1 MKKLMSCKVVHLL
14 NHDNVRQLIFQY
26 YYKFS
31 VQLSMHTIEIIIF
44 KYFIWLINL
53 LAQLEEFGRMRPVI
67 VVHGG
72 AGRIFK
78 EREEGC
84 RTGVVRAAL
93 RGYGVLKPGGSA
105 LDAVEEAV
113 RSMEDD
119 PHFNA
124 GCGSVLNEK
133 GEVEMDA
140 IIMDGKNLASGA
152 VSAVKCIANPIK
164 LARLVME
171 KTKHM
176 LLTDHGAQLFAQA
189 MGVPEIPGE
198 KLVTERSRERWK
210 KNLEPDSNPVEFQN
224 KSFVTDGW
232 VGSPSA
238 LAYQFEI
245 RDLGTVGAVAIDSE
259 GNVAC
264 ATSTGGLSNKLVGRV
279 GDTACIGSGG
289 YADNCSGATSTTG
302 HGESIM
308 KVVLARL
315 ILYHMEQ
322 GMSPEMA
329 ADTAL
334 EYMKTRVGGLG
345 GVIVVSSSGEWA
357 ARFSTKQ
364 MSWATVKDDELHY
377 GIYAGERHTKSVA
390 EALASESEGL

>member
-1 MKKLMSCKVVHLL
+1 L
-14 NHDNVRQLIFQY
+14 
-26 YYKFS
+26 
-31 VQLSMHTIEIIIF
+31 
-44 KYFIWLINL
+44 
-53 LAQLEEFGRMRPVI
+53 GRMKPVI

-72 AGRIFK
+72 AGRVFK

-84 RTGVVRAAL
+84 RSGVVRAAL
-93 RGYGVLKPGGSA
+93 RGHRLLQQGGTA

-140 IIMDGKNLASGA
+140 IIMDGKNLGSGA
-152 VSAVKCIANPIK
+152 VSAVKCVANPIK

-171 KTKHM
+171 KTKHL
-176 LLTDHGAQLFAQA
+176 LLTGHGAQLFARA
-189 MGVPEIPGE
+189 MGIPEVPEE
-198 KLVTERSRERWK
+198 KLITERSRERWK
-210 KNLEPDSNPVEFQN
+210 KNLEPDSNPEEFQ
-224 KSFVTDGW
+224 K
-232 VGSPSA
+232 
-238 LAYQFEI
+238 
-245 RDLGTVGAVAIDSE
+245 DLGTVGAVAIDSE

-264 ATSTGGLSNKLVGRV
+264 ATSTGGLSNKLTGRV

-289 YADNCSGATSTTG
+289 YADNCCGAASTTG

-315 ILYHMEQ
+315 VLYHMEQ

-329 ADTAL
+329 ADAAL
-334 EYMKTRVGGLG
+334 DYMETRVGGRG
-345 GVIVVSSSGEWA
+345 GLIVVNRSGEWA

-364 MSWATVKDDELHY
+364 MSWAAVKDDQLLY
-377 GIYAGERHTKSVA
+377 GIHAGERETKSLG
-390 EALASESEGL
+390 EALASECEGF

>member
-1 MKKLMSCKVVHLL
+1 L
-14 NHDNVRQLIFQY
+14 
-26 YYKFS
+26 
-31 VQLSMHTIEIIIF
+31 
-44 KYFIWLINL
+44 
-53 LAQLEEFGRMRPVI
+53 GRMKPVI

-84 RTGVVRAAL
+84 RAGVVRAAL
-93 RGYGVLKPGGSA
+93 RGYVVLKQGGSA
-105 LDAVEEAV
+105 VDAVEEAV

-124 GCGSVLNEK
+124 G
-133 GEVEMDA
+133 EVEMDA
-140 IIMDGKNLASGA
+140 IIMDGKNLDSGA

-189 MGVPEIPGE
+189 MGIPEIPGE
-198 KLVTERSRERWK
+198 KLITERSQERWK
-210 KNLEPDSNPVEFQN
+210 KNLEPDSNPEEFQ
-224 KSFVTDGW
+224 K
-232 VGSPSA
+232 
-238 LAYQFEI
+238 
-245 RDLGTVGAVAIDSE
+245 DLGTVGAVAIDSE

-264 ATSTGGLSNKLVGRV
+264 ATSTGGLSNKLIGRV

-289 YADNCSGATSTTG
+289 YADNHSGATSTTG

-322 GMSPEMA
+322 GMSPEVA

-334 EYMKTRVGGLG
+334 DYMKTRVGGLG
-345 GVIVVSSSGEWA
+345 GVIVVNKAGEWA

-364 MSWATVKDDELHY
+364 MSWATVKDDNLHY
-377 GIYAGERHTKSVA
+377 GIYAGEKHIKSVD
-390 EALASESEGL
+390 EALASEREGF

>member
-1 MKKLMSCKVVHLL
+1 MK
-14 NHDNVRQLIFQY
+14 
-26 YYKFS
+26 
-31 VQLSMHTIEIIIF
+31 
-44 KYFIWLINL
+44 
-53 LAQLEEFGRMRPVI
+53 PVI

-78 EREEGC
+78 EREEGS
-84 RTGVVRAAL
+84 RAGVVRAAL
-93 RGYGVLKPGGSA
+93 RGYGILKQGGSA

-124 GCGSVLNEK
+124 GRGSVLNEK

-140 IIMDGKNLASGA
+140 IIMDGKNLDSGA

-176 LLTDHGAQLFAQA
+176 LLTDRGAHLFAQG
-189 MGVPEIPGE
+189 MGIPETPGE
-198 KLVTERSRERWK
+198 KLITERSRDRWK
-210 KNLEPDSNPVEFQN
+210 KNLEPDSNPEEFQ
-224 KSFVTDGW
+224 K
-232 VGSPSA
+232 
-238 LAYQFEI
+238 
-245 RDLGTVGAVAIDSE
+245 DLGTVGAVAIDSE

-264 ATSTGGLSNKLVGRV
+264 ATSTGGLSNKLIGRV
-279 GDTACIGSGG
+279 GDTACI
-289 YADNCSGATSTTG
+289 
-302 HGESIM
+302 
-308 KVVLARL
+308 
-315 ILYHMEQ
+315 

-334 EYMKTRVGGLG
+334 DYMKTRVGGLG
-345 GVIVVSSSGEWA
+345 GVIVVNNSGEWA

-364 MSWATVKDDELHY
+364 MSWATVKDDQLHY
-377 GIYAGERHTKSVA
+377 GIYAGERHTKSVD
-390 EALASESEGL
+390 EALAPESEGF

>member
-1 MKKLMSCKVVHLL
+1 
-14 NHDNVRQLIFQY
+14 
-26 YYKFS
+26 
-31 VQLSMHTIEIIIF
+31 
-44 KYFIWLINL
+44 
-53 LAQLEEFGRMRPVI
+53 GRMKPVI

-78 EREEGC
+78 EREEGS
-84 RTGVVRAAL
+84 RAGVVRAAL
-93 RGYGVLKPGGSA
+93 QGYGILKQGGTA

-113 RSMEDD
+113 RLMEDD

-140 IIMDGKNLASGA
+140 IIMDGKNLDSGA

-176 LLTDHGAQLFAQA
+176 LLTDHGAHLFAQA
-189 MGVPEIPGE
+189 MGIPETPVE
-198 KLVTERSRERWK
+198 KLITERSQERWK
-210 KNLEPDSNPVEFQN
+210 KNLEPDSNPEEFQ
-224 KSFVTDGW
+224 K
-232 VGSPSA
+232 
-238 LAYQFEI
+238 
-245 RDLGTVGAVAIDSE
+245 DLGTVGAVAVDSE

-264 ATSTGGLSNKLVGRV
+264 ATSTGGLSNKLIGRV

-334 EYMKTRVGGLG
+334 DYMKTRVGGLG
-345 GVIVVSSSGEWA
+345 GVVVVNKSGEWA

-364 MSWATVKDDELHY
+364 MAWATVKDEQLHY
-377 GIYAGERHTKSVA
+377 GISAGERHTISVN
-390 EALASESEGL
+390 EALASQSEEF

>member
-1 MKKLMSCKVVHLL
+1 MK
-14 NHDNVRQLIFQY
+14 
-26 YYKFS
+26 
-31 VQLSMHTIEIIIF
+31 
-44 KYFIWLINL
+44 
-53 LAQLEEFGRMRPVI
+53 PVI

-78 EREEGC
+78 EREEGS

-93 RGYGVLKPGGSA
+93 RGYGILKQGGSA

-140 IIMDGKNLASGA
+140 IIMDGKNLDSGA

-171 KTKHM
+171 KTKHV
-176 LLTDHGAQLFAQA
+176 LLTDRGAHLFAQA
-189 MGVPEIPGE
+189 MGIPETPGE
-198 KLVTERSRERWK
+198 KLITERSRERWK
-210 KNLEPDSNPVEFQN
+210 NNLEPDSNPQEFQ
-224 KSFVTDGW
+224 K
-232 VGSPSA
+232 
-238 LAYQFEI
+238 
-245 RDLGTVGAVAIDSE
+245 DLGTVGAVAIDSE

-264 ATSTGGLSNKLVGRV
+264 ATSTGGLSNKLTGRV
-279 GDTACIGSGG
+279 GDTACI
-289 YADNCSGATSTTG
+289 G

-334 EYMKTRVGGLG
+334 DYMKTRVGGLG
-345 GVIVVSSSGEWA
+345 GVIVVNNSGEWA

-364 MSWATVKDDELHY
+364 MSWATVKDNQLHY
-377 GIYAGERHTKSVA
+377 GIYAGERHTKSVD
-390 EALASESEGL
+390 EALASESEGF

>member
-1 MKKLMSCKVVHLL
+1 MK
-14 NHDNVRQLIFQY
+14 
-26 YYKFS
+26 
-31 VQLSMHTIEIIIF
+31 
-44 KYFIWLINL
+44 
-53 LAQLEEFGRMRPVI
+53 PVI

-78 EREEGC
+78 EREEGS

-93 RGYGVLKPGGSA
+93 RGYGILKQGGSA

-140 IIMDGKNLASGA
+140 IIMDGKNLDSGA

-171 KTKHM
+171 KTKHV
-176 LLTDHGAQLFAQA
+176 LLTDRGAHLFAQA
-189 MGVPEIPGE
+189 MGIPETPGE
-198 KLVTERSRERWK
+198 KLITERSRERWK
-210 KNLEPDSNPVEFQN
+210 NNLEPDSNPQEFQ
-224 KSFVTDGW
+224 K
-232 VGSPSA
+232 
-238 LAYQFEI
+238 
-245 RDLGTVGAVAIDSE
+245 DLGTVGAVAIDSE

-264 ATSTGGLSNKLVGRV
+264 ATSTGGLSNKLTGRV
-279 GDTACIGSGG
+279 GDTACI
-289 YADNCSGATSTTG
+289 
-302 HGESIM
+302 
-308 KVVLARL
+308 
-315 ILYHMEQ
+315 

-334 EYMKTRVGGLG
+334 DYMKTRVGGLG
-345 GVIVVSSSGEWA
+345 GVIVVNNSGEWA

-364 MSWATVKDDELHY
+364 MSWATVKDNQLHY
-377 GIYAGERHTKSVA
+377 GIYAGERHTKSVD
-390 EALASESEGL
+390 EALASESEGF

>member
-1 MKKLMSCKVVHLL
+1 MK
-14 NHDNVRQLIFQY
+14 
-26 YYKFS
+26 
-31 VQLSMHTIEIIIF
+31 
-44 KYFIWLINL
+44 
-53 LAQLEEFGRMRPVI
+53 PVI

-78 EREEGC
+78 EQEKAC
-84 RTGVVRAAL
+84 RSGVVRAVL
-93 RGYGVLKPGGSA
+93 RGYGILKRGGTA

-152 VSAVKCIANPIK
+152 VSAVKCVANPIK
-164 LARLVME
+164 IARLVME
-171 KTKHM
+171 KTKHV
-176 LLTDHGAQLFAQA
+176 LLTDQGAHLFAQA
-189 MGVPEIPGE
+189 MGVPEIPEE
-198 KLVTERSRERWK
+198 KLITERSQERWK
-210 KNLEPDSNPVEFQN
+210 KNLEPDSNPEEFQ
-224 KSFVTDGW
+224 K
-232 VGSPSA
+232 
-238 LAYQFEI
+238 
-245 RDLGTVGAVAIDSE
+245 DLGTVGAVALDSE

-264 ATSTGGLSNKLVGRV
+264 ATSTGGLSNKLIGRV

-289 YADNCSGATSTTG
+289 YADNYSGAASTTG

-334 EYMKTRVGGLG
+334 DYMKTRVGGLG
-345 GVIVVSSSGEWA
+345 GVIIVNNSGEWA

-364 MSWATVKDDELHY
+364 MSWATVKDDQLYY
-377 GIYAGERHTKSVA
+377 GIYTGERHTKSVD
-390 EALASESEGL
+390 EAFASESEEF

>member
-1 MKKLMSCKVVHLL
+1 MK
-14 NHDNVRQLIFQY
+14 
-26 YYKFS
+26 
-31 VQLSMHTIEIIIF
+31 
-44 KYFIWLINL
+44 
-53 LAQLEEFGRMRPVI
+53 PVI

-84 RTGVVRAAL
+84 RAGVVRAAL
-93 RGYGVLKPGGSA
+93 RGYCVLKQGGSA
-105 LDAVEEAV
+105 VDAVEEAV

-140 IIMDGKNLASGA
+140 IIMDGKNLDSGA

-176 LLTDHGAQLFAQA
+176 LLTDHGAHLFAQA
-189 MGVPEIPGE
+189 MGIPEIPGE
-198 KLVTERSRERWK
+198 KLITERSRERWK
-210 KNLEPDSNPVEFQN
+210 KNLEPDSNPEEFQ
-224 KSFVTDGW
+224 K
-232 VGSPSA
+232 
-238 LAYQFEI
+238 
-245 RDLGTVGAVAIDSE
+245 DLGTVGAVSIDSE

-279 GDTACIGSGG
+279 GDTACIG
-289 YADNCSGATSTTG
+289 
-302 HGESIM
+302 
-308 KVVLARL
+308 
-315 ILYHMEQ
+315 
-322 GMSPEMA
+322 MSPEVA

-334 EYMKTRVGGLG
+334 DYMKSRVGGLG
-345 GVIVVSSSGEWA
+345 GVIVVNKAGEWA

-364 MSWATVKDDELHY
+364 MSWATVKDDNLHY
-377 GIYAGERHTKSVA
+377 GIYAGEKHIKSVD
-390 EALASESEGL
+390 EALASEREGF

>member
-1 MKKLMSCKVVHLL
+1 FSRMK
-14 NHDNVRQLIFQY
+14 
-26 YYKFS
+26 
-31 VQLSMHTIEIIIF
+31 
-44 KYFIWLINL
+44 
-53 LAQLEEFGRMRPVI
+53 PVI

-78 EREEGC
+78 EREEGS
-84 RTGVVRAAL
+84 RAGVVRAAL
-93 RGYGVLKPGGSA
+93 QGYGILKKGGSA

-124 GCGSVLNEK
+124 G
-133 GEVEMDA
+133 EVEMDA
-140 IIMDGKNLASGA
+140 IIMDGKNLDSGA

-176 LLTDHGAQLFAQA
+176 LLTDHGAHLFAQA
-189 MGVPEIPGE
+189 MGIPETPGE

-210 KNLEPDSNPVEFQN
+210 KNLEPDSNPEEFQ
-224 KSFVTDGW
+224 K
-232 VGSPSA
+232 
-238 LAYQFEI
+238 
-245 RDLGTVGAVAIDSE
+245 DLGTVGAVAIDNE

-264 ATSTGGLSNKLVGRV
+264 ATSTGGLSNKLIGRV

-289 YADNCSGATSTTG
+289 YADNHSGATSTTG

-334 EYMKTRVGGLG
+334 DYMKTRVGGLG
-345 GVIVVSSSGEWA
+345 GVIVVNNSGEWA

-364 MSWATVKDDELHY
+364 MSWATVKDDQLHY
-377 GIYAGERHTKSVA
+377 GIYAGERHTKPVD
-390 EALASESEGL
+390 EALRSESEGF

>member
-1 MKKLMSCKVVHLL
+1 MK
-14 NHDNVRQLIFQY
+14 
-26 YYKFS
+26 
-31 VQLSMHTIEIIIF
+31 
-44 KYFIWLINL
+44 
-53 LAQLEEFGRMRPVI
+53 PVI

-84 RTGVVRAAL
+84 RAGVVRAAL
-93 RGYGVLKPGGSA
+93 RGYAVLRQGGSA
-105 LDAVEEAV
+105 VDAVEEAV

-140 IIMDGKNLASGA
+140 IIMDGKNLDSGA

-176 LLTDHGAQLFAQA
+176 LLTDHGAHLFAQA
-189 MGVPEIPGE
+189 MGIPEIPGE
-198 KLVTERSRERWK
+198 KLITERSRERWK
-210 KNLEPDSNPVEFQN
+210 KNLEPDSNPEEFQ
-224 KSFVTDGW
+224 K
-232 VGSPSA
+232 
-238 LAYQFEI
+238 
-245 RDLGTVGAVAIDSE
+245 DLGTVGAVAIDSE

-264 ATSTGGLSNKLVGRV
+264 ATSTGGLSNKMIGRV
-279 GDTACIGSGG
+279 GDTACIG
-289 YADNCSGATSTTG
+289 
-302 HGESIM
+302 
-308 KVVLARL
+308 
-315 ILYHMEQ
+315 
-322 GMSPEMA
+322 MSPEVA

-334 EYMKTRVGGLG
+334 DYMKTRVGGLG
-345 GVIVVSSSGEWA
+345 GVIVVNKAGEWA

-364 MSWATVKDDELHY
+364 MSWATVKDDNLHY
-377 GIYAGERHTKSVA
+377 GIYAGEKHIKSVD
-390 EALASESEGL
+390 EALASEREGF

>member
-1 MKKLMSCKVVHLL
+1 
-14 NHDNVRQLIFQY
+14 
-26 YYKFS
+26 
-31 VQLSMHTIEIIIF
+31 
-44 KYFIWLINL
+44 
-53 LAQLEEFGRMRPVI
+53 FGRMKPVI

-78 EREEGC
+78 EREEGS
-84 RTGVVRAAL
+84 RAGVVKAAL
-93 RGYGVLKPGGSA
+93 RGYGILKQGGSA

-140 IIMDGKNLASGA
+140 IIMDGKNLDSGA

-176 LLTDHGAQLFAQA
+176 LLTDRGAHLFAQV
-189 MGVPEIPGE
+189 MGIPETPGE
-198 KLVTERSRERWK
+198 KLITERSRDRWK
-210 KNLEPDSNPVEFQN
+210 KNLEPDSNPEEFQN
-224 KSFVTDGW
+224 VVVGVKRDATGWCSSKTSHLKNKQLSYEVERKVRWKGKEGKSSGVK
-232 VGSPSA
+232 
-238 LAYQFEI
+238 
-245 RDLGTVGAVAIDSE
+245 
-259 GNVAC
+259 NVF
-264 ATSTGGLSNKLVGRV
+264 
-279 GDTACIGSGG
+279 
-289 YADNCSGATSTTG
+289 YAF
-302 HGESIM
+302 
-308 KVVLARL
+308 
-315 ILYHMEQ
+315 ILFFS

-334 EYMKTRVGGLG
+334 DYMKTRVGGLG
-345 GVIVVSSSGEWA
+345 GVIVVNNSGEWA

-364 MSWATVKDDELHY
+364 MSWATVKDDQLHY
-377 GIYAGERHTKSVA
+377 GIYAGERHTKSVD
-390 EALASESEGL
+390 EVLASEMRDS

>member
-1 MKKLMSCKVVHLL
+1 MK
-14 NHDNVRQLIFQY
+14 
-26 YYKFS
+26 
-31 VQLSMHTIEIIIF
+31 
-44 KYFIWLINL
+44 
-53 LAQLEEFGRMRPVI
+53 PVI

-78 EREEGC
+78 DREEGA
-84 RTGVVRAAL
+84 RSGVTRAAMK
-93 RGYGVLKPGGSA
+93 GYSILKQGGNA

-113 RSMEDD
+113 TSMEDD

-140 IIMDGKNLASGA
+140 IIMDGKSLASGA

-171 KTKHM
+171 KTEHM
-176 LLTDHGAQLFAQA
+176 LLTDHGANLFAKA

-198 KLVTERSRERWK
+198 KLITERSRERWS
-210 KNLEPDSNPVEFQN
+210 KNLEPDSNPQEF
-224 KSFVTDGW
+224 KKD
-232 VGSPSA
+232 P
-238 LAYQFEI
+238 
-245 RDLGTVGAVAIDSE
+245 GTVGAVAIDNE

-264 ATSTGGLSNKLVGRV
+264 ATSTGGLTNKLVGRV
-279 GDTACIGSGG
+279 GDSACI
-289 YADNCSGATSTTG
+289 G
-302 HGESIM
+302 HGESMM

-322 GMSPEMA
+322 GMSPMEA

-334 EYMKTRVGGLG
+334 NYMKTRVGGLG
-345 GVIVVSSSGEWA
+345 GVIVVSNSGDWA

-364 MSWATVKDDELHY
+364 MSWATVKDDQLQY
-377 GIYAGERHTKSVA
+377 GIYTGEIHTSSVA
-390 EALASESEGL
+390 EALESK

>member
-1 MKKLMSCKVVHLL
+1 MK
-14 NHDNVRQLIFQY
+14 
-26 YYKFS
+26 
-31 VQLSMHTIEIIIF
+31 
-44 KYFIWLINL
+44 
-53 LAQLEEFGRMRPVI
+53 PVI

-78 EREEGC
+78 EREEGS
-84 RTGVVRAAL
+84 RAGVVRAAL
-93 RGYGVLKPGGSA
+93 QGYGVLKQGGSA

-113 RSMEDD
+113 QSMEDD

-140 IIMDGKNLASGA
+140 IIMDGRNLDSGA

-176 LLTDHGAQLFAQA
+176 LLTDSGAHLFAQA
-189 MGVPEIPGE
+189 MGIPEIPGE
-198 KLVTERSRERWK
+198 KLITQRSQERWK
-210 KNLEPDSNPVEFQN
+210 KNLEPDSNPEEFQ
-224 KSFVTDGW
+224 K
-232 VGSPSA
+232 
-238 LAYQFEI
+238 
-245 RDLGTVGAVAIDSE
+245 DLGTVGAVAIDGE

-264 ATSTGGLSNKLVGRV
+264 ATSTGGLSNKMIGRV

-289 YADNCSGATSTTG
+289 YADNHSGAASTTG

-315 ILYHMEQ
+315 ILQHMEQ

-334 EYMKTRVGGLG
+334 DYMRTRVGGLG
-345 GVIVVSSSGEWA
+345 GVIVVSNSGEWA

-364 MSWATVKDDELHY
+364 MSWAAVKDDQLHY
-377 GIYAGERHTKSVA
+377 GIYAGEMHTKSVD
-390 EALASESEGL
+390 EALISEREGF